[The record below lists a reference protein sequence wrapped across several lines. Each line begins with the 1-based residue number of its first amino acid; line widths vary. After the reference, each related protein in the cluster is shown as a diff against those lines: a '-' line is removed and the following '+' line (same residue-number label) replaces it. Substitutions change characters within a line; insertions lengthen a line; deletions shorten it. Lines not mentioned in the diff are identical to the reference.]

1 MAAPTVKIYDA
12 IRRARRLLPVAARPA
27 LSGATAQD
35 LWTLAVLLALM
46 IDQPVDL
53 GLVVTPLIRSKVK
66 PLAPG
71 IPGVVSGARL
81 AAGASSEEG
90 LWSAASAMAAGV
102 VDVGPSKI
110 AGILGSPDFGTARGY
125 VLEALQ
131 VPTVSDPPLPSAE
144 APPAAPSAPPPVDVQ
159 APAPPPA
166 KPAAPAPPRAKIPGP
181 KPAAPP
187 ADAPSAPPASAP
199 PADDA
204 GPVVV
209 DDQSPPMAIPDVQF
223 PGQIYTLSREE
234 SDRIIAEAMAAQVP
248 PPSPDLVI
256 VNGGDTYTG
265 PATVEERD
273 QTPAAKV
280 AEGWT
285 VQQTGRGGLAAPPR
299 IAKKPAPK
307 APPPPPEVPAAPG
320 VSPLALG
327 LGLGG
332 AALFL
337 VALATAARSSAPAAE
352 VPRLRER
359 DRGGR

>member
-1 MAAPTVKIYDA
+1 MAAPAVKIYDG
-12 IRRARRLLPVAARPA
+12 IRRARRLLPAAARPA

-53 GLVVTPLIRSKVK
+53 GLVATPLIRSKVK

-81 AAGASSEEG
+81 AAGAANEDA
-90 LWSAASAMAAGV
+90 LWAAASALAAGV

-110 AGILGSPDFGTARGY
+110 AGILGSPEFQQARGY
-125 VLEALQ
+125 VLDAQ
-131 VPTVSDPPLPSAE
+131 PVPTVADPPLPAAE
-144 APPAAPSAPPPVDVQ
+144 
-159 APAPPPA
+159 
-166 KPAAPAPPRAKIPGP
+166 AAPAPAS
-181 KPAAPP
+181 APP
-187 ADAPSAPPASAP
+187 ADAPSAPPPTSAP
-199 PADDA
+199 PAVKPAPPRVKVPGPKPAAPADAPAPALPADDA
-204 GPVVV
+204 RASA
-209 DDQSPPMAIPDVQF
+209 DDQSPPMAIPEVQF

-248 PPSPDLVI
+248 PPSPDLI
-256 VNGGDTYTG
+256 ILGGGDTYTG

-273 QTPAAKV
+273 QTPPAKV

-285 VQQTGRGGLAAPPR
+285 VQQAGGLAAPPR

-307 APPPPPEVPAAPG
+307 AAPPPETPAAPG
-320 VSPLALG
+320 VSPLAIG

-337 VALATAARSSAPAAE
+337 VALATAARSPAPAAE
-352 VPRLRER
+352 VRSLRER